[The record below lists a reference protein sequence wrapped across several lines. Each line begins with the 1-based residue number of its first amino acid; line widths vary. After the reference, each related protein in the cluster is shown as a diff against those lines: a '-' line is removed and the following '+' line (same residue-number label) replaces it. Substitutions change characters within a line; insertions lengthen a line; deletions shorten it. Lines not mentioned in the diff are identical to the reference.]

1 LAPTPWKHGGREA
14 IDFAAQL
21 GDNPANSSAAPAA
34 LQGGLMSL
42 TPTAPSE
49 PTVVETTA
57 LPRWVTI
64 LFAVAFA
71 LTGYLLYANYEQRE
85 ALRKSQ
91 EDANKKTQAM
101 IAEMDKTNARIADLK
116 GQLDVTS
123 QKLGLT
129 QDELARARGLAQSL
143 KAEQQKSD
151 AQLREQIGA
160 VEADTTTK
168 IGQVTT
174 QLSGTQTD
182 LNATKADLAATKT
195 QMQSMKGDLGVQS
208 GLIARNHDEVEELKR
223 LGERDIFEFSLNKSK
238 KAPDHV
244 GPIQVQLKK
253 TDPKKYKYTINVLA
267 DDKVI
272 EKKDRTVGEP
282 IQFYV
287 HGVRAPYEI
296 VVFDVGKDQVK
307 GYLSTPKAAAAAPPA
322 GPTGQ

>member
-1 LAPTPWKHGGREA
+1 MSSTPS
-14 IDFAAQL
+14 I
-21 GDNPANSSAAPAA
+21 
-34 LQGGLMSL
+34 
-42 TPTAPSE
+42 PSE
-49 PTVVETTA
+49 TPAVEATA

-64 LFAVAFA
+64 LFVVAFA
-71 LTGYLLYANYEQRE
+71 LVGYLLYANYEQRE

-101 IAEMDKTNARIADLK
+101 VAEIDKTNSRIADLK

-129 QDELARARGLAQSL
+129 QDELARARGLAQSV
-143 KAEQQKSD
+143 KTEQQKSD

-160 VEADTTTK
+160 VQADTTAK
-168 IGQVTT
+168 FGQMST
-174 QLSGTQTD
+174 QLNGTQTD

-195 QMQSMKGDLGVQS
+195 QMQTMKGDLGVQS

-238 KAPDHV
+238 KGLEHV

-253 TDPKKYKYTINVLA
+253 TDPKKYQYTLNVVA
-267 DDKVI
+267 DDKTI
-272 EKKDRTVGEP
+272 EKKDRTAGEP

-296 VVFDVGKDQVK
+296 VVFDVAKDQIK
-307 GYLSTPKAAAAAPPA
+307 GYLSTPKSAGAAPPPA
-322 GPTGQ
+322 PSGE

>member
-1 LAPTPWKHGGREA
+1 MSSTP
-14 IDFAAQL
+14 
-21 GDNPANSSAAPAA
+21 S
-34 LQGGLMSL
+34 
-42 TPTAPSE
+42 TPSE
-49 PTVVETTA
+49 APVVEA
-57 LPRWVTI
+57 AMLPRWVTI
-64 LFAVAFA
+64 LFVVAFA
-71 LTGYLLYANYEQRE
+71 LVGYLLYANYEQRE

-91 EDANKKTQAM
+91 EDANKKSQAM
-101 IAEMDKTNARIADLK
+101 VAELDKTNARIADLK

-160 VEADTTTK
+160 VQADTTAK
-168 IGQVTT
+168 FGQMSTE
-174 QLSGTQTD
+174 LNGTQTD

-223 LGERDIFEFSLNKSK
+223 LGERDIFEFSINKSK
-238 KAPDHV
+238 KGLDHV

-253 TDPKKYKYTINVLA
+253 TDPKKYQYTLNVVA
-267 DDKVI
+267 DDKTI
-272 EKKDRTVGEP
+272 EKKDRTAGEP

-307 GYLSTPKAAAAAPPA
+307 GYLSTPKSPAAAPPS
-322 GPTGQ
+322 GG